1 MKNNIL
7 EEYFLDKKRRNEE
20 IDNNSEPVSPK
31 QCKENKD
38 NSKQNIVLE
47 FENESNDSQTPM
59 DMHRYIQKSG
69 SLNKEMMKFPNE
81 KEITNREQS
90 YKDHA
95 DTEHDTEKQIS
106 YNLRPGRSVRNNKR
120 YFNDLY
126 DNSTKRKKVK
136 TIMTYS
142 KVSTQPTCS
151 TVHSQHD
158 TAVHYHSMKTL
169 SKNKNECLEV
179 LDHEEQAASSSTF
192 ENASGTNLMNF
203 LQSVEDT
210 TNSEDLDNV
219 STKGSPI
226 SVELP
231 IMERKD
237 GKCSTFADID
247 EVQLTNT
254 LQIKINTH
262 DSDSLDRIRNTESK
276 ENSFSEKTLETTV
289 GVSLLDPFF
298 KRTIPRSVHVYIS

>member
-1 MKNNIL
+1 
-7 EEYFLDKKRRNEE
+7 
-20 IDNNSEPVSPK
+20 
-31 QCKENKD
+31 
-38 NSKQNIVLE
+38 
-47 FENESNDSQTPM
+47 
-59 DMHRYIQKSG
+59 
-69 SLNKEMMKFPNE
+69 
-81 KEITNREQS
+81 
-90 YKDHA
+90 
-95 DTEHDTEKQIS
+95 
-106 YNLRPGRSVRNNKR
+106 
-120 YFNDLY
+120 
-126 DNSTKRKKVK
+126 
-136 TIMTYS
+136 MTYS
-142 KVSTQPTCS
+142 KVSTQPSCS

-169 SKNKNECLEV
+169 SKNENECLEV
-179 LDHEEQAASSSTF
+179 SDHEEQAASSSTF

-203 LQSVEDT
+203 LQSVEDS

-298 KRTIPRSVHVYIS
+298 KRTVPRSGHFYISEEQWKKLKTSQNGRCFSSCNWENIICDGIKDANPFCVYMFKWHKVSVASERKSSAKPVFRGEGICKFPDCQNILKFAMDKERKVLYTMSEHVKHAIEQSFSRPFRGEKRQELKAKFQDGPKPFKCYMDKFN